1 MATVLCEWLLNA
13 ALRFSFRLVL
23 CVKVNTAILLIM
35 HVHRQC
41 KKVDTGMQCKY
52 VSSHIALGVLLAGGQ
67 PLVVAPLF
75 AVNALGGLNCTKVS
89 HNFFKF
95 SLCSGGYASRAPI
108 GSCSGSSRKGC
119 WSHSSLF
126 VKCTLIRS
134 ASLLMSFTKPLHP
147 AREIVINV
155 IHMLCWCGSS

>member
-23 CVKVNTAILLIM
+23 CVKVNTAILLMLTM

-75 AVNALGGLNCTKVS
+75 AVNALGGLNCTKVIL
-89 HNFFKF
+89 N
-95 SLCSGGYASRAPI
+95 LA
-108 GSCSGSSRKGC
+108 
-119 WSHSSLF
+119 F
-126 VKCTLIRS
+126 VRVVTHHELPS
-134 ASLLMSFTKPLHP
+134 DLVQVLLGKD
-147 AREIVINV
+147 AGV
-155 IHMLCWCGSS
+155 IHLHLSSVPLFGVLPC